1 MEEEDDLPDVDVA
14 DLQDADLEDG
24 PGDGEVTKLLLLTGM
39 FKFAHLKTVL
49 SSIFITSIIQTP
61 SSDPV
66 FL

>member
-24 PGDGEVTKLLLLTGM
+24 PGDGEVIKSVHV
-39 FKFAHLKTVL
+39 KIVL
-49 SSIFITSIIQTP
+49 SSIFITSIIQMP

>member
-24 PGDGEVTKLLLLTGM
+24 PGDGEVTKSVN
-39 FKFAHLKTVL
+39 LKIVL